1 MSVKEFRELGLVQE
15 MNRMF
20 LHPMGLALEVVI
32 EEDGTEKFGEIWDCR
47 DDPEGIRFAP
57 GVISSEKVGRVREM
71 FRSKFD
77 VRKAK
82 FGSNIQKENE
92 DDGA

>member
-1 MSVKEFRELGLVQE
+1 MGQREFKSVS
-15 MNRMF
+15 
-20 LHPMGLALEVVI
+20 
-32 EEDGTEKFGEIWDCR
+32 GTDCQR
-47 DDPEGIRFAP
+47 CDVSSHVCFPEGIRFAP
-57 GVISSEKVGRVREM
+57 GVISSEKVGRMREM